1 VVKVGWIGVEAIR
14 EVAERRISLSRLEPQ
29 MVVTSRARRWGL
41 ALAGLPLTAAVVV
54 GGTPAAFAQP
64 VPASTSTVPSGP
76 VSHADADHMGSTIRA
91 HQPLT
96 ATAAAAPALSA
107 AVVGQPYGMDVSA
120 FQGNVDWSAAAR
132 TGGQF
137 VYIKASESTGYL
149 NPYFAQQYNGS
160 KAAGLIRGAYHF
172 ALPDRS
178 NGATQANYFLDN
190 GGGWSPDGY
199 TLPPMLDIEYN
210 PYGSTCYNLSAAAM
224 SSWIAE
230 FSTTVHTR
238 TGQFPTIYTTRDWW
252 DTCTGSNPGFAAT
265 NALFIAN
272 YSTSPGLMAAG
283 WGSESIWQYSD
294 QGVFP
299 GDQDVFNGTAAQ
311 LRAFAG
317 AAQPPAP
324 VTTPISSLYNSLGG
338 ASSYLGAAV
347 GGEYPAAGGTA
358 QNYQFGRI
366 YSSTLTG
373 THAVHGAILDR
384 YLALAGPAGLLG
396 LPTTDENPGG
406 NGGRYNNFAG
416 GAITWTPST
425 GAHETHGAIRTH
437 WAALGYEHSVLG
449 YPTTDESPAAYGGR
463 YNNFTGGAIT
473 WTPTTGAHETH
484 GAIRTRWAALG
495 YERGPLGYPTSDET
509 PVPGGLRSTFQHGTI
524 TWNQT
529 TNQLTVQTRP

>member
-1 VVKVGWIGVEAIR
+1 
-14 EVAERRISLSRLEPQ
+14 

-41 ALAGLPLTAAVVV
+41 VLAGLPLTVAVV
-54 GGTPAAFAQP
+54 GGGATAAFAQP
-64 VPASTSTVPSGP
+64 VPSLTSTVPSGP
-76 VSHADADHMGSTIRA
+76 VSHADADHMGSTIRV
-91 HQPLT
+91 HQPAT
-96 ATAAAAPALSA
+96 ATVAAPALSA

-160 KAAGLIRGAYHF
+160 EAAGLIRGAYHF

-178 NGATQANYFLDN
+178 SGATQANYFVDN

-210 PYGSTCYNLSAAAM
+210 PYGSSCYNLSAAAL

-252 DTCTGSNPGFAAT
+252 DTCTGSNPGFATT

-283 WGSESIWQYSD
+283 WGSQSIWQYSD

-317 AAQPPAP
+317 AAPPPAP

-366 YSSTLTG
+366 YSSTLAG

-396 LPTTDENPGG
+396 LPTTDENPAG
-406 NGGRYNNFAG
+406 N
-416 GAITWTPST
+416 
-425 GAHETHGAIRTH
+425 
-437 WAALGYEHSVLG
+437 
-449 YPTTDESPAAYGGR
+449 GGR

-495 YERGPLGYPTSDET
+495 YERGPLGFPTSDET
-509 PVPGGLRSTFQHGTI
+509 PVPGGLRSTFQHGSI

-529 TNQLTVQTRP
+529 TNQVAVQTRP